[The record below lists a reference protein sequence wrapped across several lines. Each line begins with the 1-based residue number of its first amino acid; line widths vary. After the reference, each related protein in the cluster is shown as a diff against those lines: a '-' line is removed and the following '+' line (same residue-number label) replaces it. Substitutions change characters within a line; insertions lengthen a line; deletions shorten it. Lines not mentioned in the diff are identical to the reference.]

1 MEVTVCPH
9 KDLVG
14 CTSMSLNSTSS
25 LALLAGRRSYGI
37 VNLANPEQV
46 AYKETRQSKWEVIC
60 SEWSALED
68 RLVAVASNNKVELLT
83 WTGSE
88 LVVNTSLRA
97 HTRVQ
102 AVAGAAKVQ
111 WNKVSGKYLASAHE
125 GEVKLW
131 DMRNTSG
138 QLESENVVFPG
149 CGRRDHLNTYKCQ
162 SQ

>member
-14 CTSMSLNSTSS
+14 CTSMSLNSSSS

-37 VNLANPEQV
+37 VNLATPDQL

-88 LVVNTSLRA
+88 LVVDTSLRA
-97 HTRVQ
+97 HTRLSRTSPGTPTTSTCWPPVLRTP
-102 AVAGAAKVQ
+102 
-111 WNKVSGKYLASAHE
+111 SS
-125 GEVKLW
+125 
-131 DMRNTSG
+131 TSG
-138 QLESENVVFPG
+138 
-149 CGRRDHLNTYKCQ
+149 T
-162 SQ
+162 